1 MSTYTIHVDHQDFT
15 LSTEAISTLDLHQ
28 TSPTDFHLLKD
39 NQAFNVK
46 ILSKNML
53 DKTMSISVNGNRYE
67 VKIDDTY
74 DTMVAQMGLLEKTE
88 TLSND
93 FVAPMPGYIVEVL
106 VKAGDIIKEG
116 TPLFILSAMK
126 MENTILADGI
136 GTVKS
141 VEVQIDDSVVK
152 GQLIIAMES

>member
-15 LSTEAISTLDLHQ
+15 LSTEAIATLDLHQ
-28 TSPTDFHLLKD
+28 TSQTDFHLLKD

-46 ILSKNML
+46 LLSKNIL
-53 DKTMSISVNGNRYE
+53 DKTMTISVNGNRYE
-67 VKIDDTY
+67 VKIDDAY

-93 FVAPMPGYIVEVL
+93 FMAPMPGYIVEVL
-106 VKAGDIIKEG
+106 VKPGDAIEEG
-116 TPLFILSAMK
+116 TPLFVLSAMK

-141 VEVQIDDSVVK
+141 VEVKVDDSVVK

>member
-1 MSTYTIHVDHQDFT
+1 MSTYIIHVDHQDFT
-15 LSTEAISTLDLHQ
+15 LSTETIATLDLHQ
-28 TSPTDFHLLKD
+28 TSPTGFHLLKD
-39 NQAFNVK
+39 NRAFNVK

-53 DKTMSISVNGNRYE
+53 DKTMTIAINGNRYE
-67 VKIDDTY
+67 VKIDDAY

-93 FVAPMPGYIVEVL
+93 FMAPMPGYIVEVL
-106 VKAGDIIKEG
+106 VKTGDAIKDG

-152 GQLIIAMES
+152 GQLIIAMEF